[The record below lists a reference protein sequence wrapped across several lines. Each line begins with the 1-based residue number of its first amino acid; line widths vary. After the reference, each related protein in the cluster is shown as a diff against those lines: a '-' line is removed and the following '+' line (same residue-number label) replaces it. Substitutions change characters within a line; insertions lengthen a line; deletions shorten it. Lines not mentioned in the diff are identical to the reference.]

1 MKQYADDSYCYVS
14 CCIDS
19 VSELEEV
26 LESNLDSVAMQA
38 GAQQLNIKIVL
49 MGRRSGVR
57 VSQDVALF

>member
-1 MKQYADDSYCYVS
+1 MQMIATAMFRAV
-14 CCIDS
+14 DS

>member
-1 MKQYADDSYCYVS
+1 MQMIATAMFRAV
-14 CCIDS
+14 DS

-57 VSQDVALF
+57 VSQDVALFWA